1 MEEVKFTEDESI
13 KDNCKMVFTFTFAGE
28 GYKANEGYKNDIVIR
43 FMDLLEMDI
52 YANEIEVVHPEF
64 DKENDRIIILSLILN
79 NGKSSKKLIREAVK
93 NKQAHLK

>member
-1 MEEVKFTEDESI
+1 MQEVKFIEDESI
-13 KDNCKMVFTFTFAGE
+13 KDNCKMGFTFTFTDE
-28 GYKANEGYKNDIVIR
+28 DYKAKEGYKNDMVIR
-43 FMDLLEMDI
+43 FMDLLETDT

-79 NGKSSKKLIREAVK
+79 NGKWSKKLIREAVE

>member
-1 MEEVKFTEDESI
+1 MQEGKFIEDESI
-13 KDNCKMVFTFTFAGE
+13 KENCKMAFTFTFAGE
-28 GYKANEGYKNDIVIR
+28 DYKAREGYKNDMVIR
-43 FMDLLEMDI
+43 FMDLLGMDT

-79 NGKSSKKLIREAVK
+79 NGKWSKKLIKEAIE